1 MKKLFPLIILLSGLL
16 FVACGDDDPEPDPET
31 MDCESTD
38 LTYTNEIAA
47 IINSSCATTVACH
60 AANTSITFPMDTH
73 DSVTNSPRFD
83 RISGTI
89 NHESGFS
96 PMPKNGNKLDDCT
109 IEKIDQWINDGA
121 PE

>member
-1 MKKLFPLIILLSGLL
+1 MKKLFPLIILLTGIL
-16 FVACGDDDPEPDPET
+16 FIACGDDDPETDPET
-31 MDCESTD
+31 MDCESAD
-38 LTYTNEIAA
+38 LTYNNDIAA
-47 IINSSCATTVACH
+47 IINSSCAATNACH
-60 AANTSITFPMDTH
+60 GANTSSTFPLDTYNNVI
-73 DSVTNSPRFD
+73 DAPGFD

-96 PMPKNGNKLDDCT
+96 PMPRNGNKLDDCT